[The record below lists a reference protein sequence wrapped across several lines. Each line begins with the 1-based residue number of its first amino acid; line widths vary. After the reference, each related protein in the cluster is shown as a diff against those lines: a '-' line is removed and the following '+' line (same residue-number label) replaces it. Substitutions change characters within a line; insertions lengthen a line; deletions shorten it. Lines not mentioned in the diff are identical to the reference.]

1 MVQITSIRFD
11 FNFESR
17 PGAGELMA
25 FASLELDGELV
36 VRRVRIVAYPDG
48 RIHVFMPS
56 RLVNDKFEDIV
67 YPSTKDLKGKLYAGI
82 LERLSREFRGR
93 GDLEKD
99 KQVQL
104 ALSRADEMASGM
116 CG

>member
-1 MVQITSIRFD
+1 MQITSIRFD

-17 PGAGELMA
+17 PGAGELLA

-36 VRRVRIVAYPDG
+36 IRRLRIVGYPDG

-67 YPSTKDLKGKLYAGI
+67 YPSSKDLKGRLYALL
-82 LERLSREFRGR
+82 LERLGSELRGR
-93 GDLEKD
+93 GE
-99 KQVQL
+99 QERFVMVEQAL
-104 ALSRADEMASGM
+104 ARAAELSSGM

>member
-36 VRRVRIVAYPDG
+36 VRRVRIVNYPDG
-48 RIHVFMPS
+48 RIHIFMPS
-56 RLVNDKFEDIV
+56 RLVNDKFEDCV
-67 YPSTKDLKGKLYAGI
+67 YPSTKELKSRIYKGI
-82 LERLSREFRGR
+82 LDRLGKEYAGR
-93 GDLEKD
+93 GDEERTKSIER
-99 KQVQL
+99 VL
-104 ALSRADEMASGM
+104 AQADTLASGM